1 MSEWVSEKDEERKAD
16 KLGAN
21 NHHRNHQF
29 GTTQKAE
36 STTQGI
42 RLGGRRGV
50 EKRGGYGYGAGGGE
64 EGRQSTGEGEVEV
77 EVNLRRR
84 AEKALLVLN
93 DTQTGKK

>member
-1 MSEWVSEKDEERKAD
+1 MSGKKGEERKAD

-29 GTTQKAE
+29 GTTQK
-36 STTQGI
+36 SRKHRSRDCG
-42 RLGGRRGV
+42 LGVEGGLTKRGGDMDVVLVVGRRGGNR
-50 EKRGGYGYGAGGGE
+50 RGR
-64 EGRQSTGEGEVEV
+64 EG